1 MAYVPG
7 YEYDFFVSYASVDN
21 KPIPPEQ
28 RGWVDALVG
37 TLTDELARKLGRRE
51 AFNYWMDTR
60 DLRGNHEADNH
71 IPEQAKRAALIL
83 VILSPGYLASSFCKL
98 ELDTFIQSVGA
109 AGERLFVIYKEEID
123 ERQHTIPDS
132 LRRPVKWQFWYADQN
147 GKARFLGSPLPN
159 PSDPEDKKLYY
170 PKIVDVRNDIAN
182 KLIELKRAG
191 PAPAVR
197 SDLPSVLLAETTSQA
212 LKERR
217 DELRRYLDQSSIG
230 VLPSGSYVWLSNAE
244 LEQALAADL
253 ARCAAFVQLLG
264 AEADR
269 FAMQQL
275 EAAKQRG
282 CRILQW
288 RSPDLNLQQS
298 VDSPQQRALL
308 EAIEAMPIDDFKQK
322 ILRTIMPA
330 KPAVAPRER
339 NGAPSFI
346 FVDCDSVDI
355 EKAENIGRRIPR
367 DGYDWER
374 PRYESNPGIGELR
387 LGIEKNLVDCDG
399 LLIVQGENP
408 NWVFDQLQLF
418 RKLRQRRTKEA
429 RVLAV
434 VQAGP
439 KPAEVRG
446 ISLAGLRTIAVDDV
460 ANVLAQGPV
469 P

>member
-7 YEYDFFVSYASVDN
+7 YEYDFFISYASVDN

-83 VILSPGYLASSFCKL
+83 VILSPGYVASNFCKL
-98 ELDTFIQSVGA
+98 ELETFTQSVGGA
-109 AGERLFVIYKEEID
+109 SERLFVVYKEEID

-132 LRRPVKWQFWYADQN
+132 LRRPVKYQFWYSDQN

-159 PSDPEDKKLYY
+159 PNDPEDRKLYY
-170 PKIVDVRNDIAN
+170 PKIIDVRNDIAN
-182 KLIELKRAG
+182 KLLELKKTG
-191 PAPAVR
+191 PAVR
-197 SDLPSVLLAETTSQA
+197 SDALSVLLAEATSQA

-217 DELRRYLDQSSIG
+217 DDLRRYLDQSGIG
-230 VLPSGSYVWLSNAE
+230 VLPEGSYVWLSNAD

-264 AEADR
+264 PEADR
-269 FAMQQL
+269 FALQQL

-282 CRILQW
+282 CKILQW
-288 RSPDLNLQQS
+288 RSPDLNLQQI

-308 EAIEAMPIDDFKQK
+308 EAVEAMPIDDFKQK
-322 ILRTIMPA
+322 IVRSLMPA
-330 KPAVAPRER
+330 KSENGG
-339 NGAPSFI
+339 NGASPERPSFI
-346 FVDCDSVDI
+346 FIDCDAVDTD
-355 EKAENIGRRIPR
+355 KADNIGRRI
-367 DGYDWER
+367 GGGFDWER
-374 PRYESNPGIGELR
+374 PYYERKPKSGELR
-387 LGIEKNLVDCDG
+387 QGIEKNIVECDG
-399 LLIVQGENP
+399 LFIVQGENP
-408 NWVFDQLQLF
+408 HWVWDQVQLF

-434 VQAGP
+434 VQAGSQP
-439 KPAEVRG
+439 VELKG
-446 ISLAGLRTIAVDDV
+446 INVAGLRTIGIDDV
-460 ANVLAQGPV
+460 PKVLAQGPA